1 MHVNYNVTTNYPE
14 TLVGL
19 PTSLSHGCLHM
30 YTVDPCS
37 SWIPDLQICLLAKG
51 YCDPKP
57 PPTALSWS
65 FTRVKPGRCGHE
77 CDSSDSGGHLASLSP
92 EASLVRGK

>member
-14 TLVGL
+14 ALVGS
-19 PTSLSHGCLHM
+19 PTFSVTRMPAFVYSRSLLLLDSR
-30 YTVDPCS
+30 S
-37 SWIPDLQICLLAKG
+37 AICLLAKG

-65 FTRVKPGRCGHE
+65 FMRVKPGRCGHE

-92 EASLVRGK
+92 EASLVRRK